1 MGLEFAI
8 RPTDFEEIDF
18 VRGPQA
24 EMHAEI
30 VLRKVASAASDLV
43 GLARFSRHNAD
54 PGADG
59 GAITVRACQLQ
70 SDPVILVR
78 GFEPIEVHRFIYVV
92 DHDIDVAVII
102 DVAER
107 RAPSGPEIQQRPR
120 NLFGDV
126 LEAFPFHVAINDLAL
141 PVAGLGRQLVDLR
154 IDVAVHLEDVNPP
167 VVVEVDKAA
176 TPAKKAGV
184 HSDTPPKCDLFKSAF
199 ARVLVEVGGVAG
211 KVGFEY
217 IEPAVPVIVSG
228 GNAHSRL
235 RLAVLTVS
243 APGLNTHVGK
253 GAVVVVAIQGAGIGV
268 VGDVDVRP
276 AIVVEVENQNAESV
290 RSVSRCNP
298 GFPRDIV
305 ERPIPV
311 VPIQDVGSPVCHE
324 KIDKPVVVIIAQAYS
339 LAPTGFADSRLGGN
353 VCE

>member
-43 GLARFSRHNAD
+43 GLARFSRYNAD

-59 GAITVRACQLQ
+59 GAITVRASQLQ

-78 GFEPIEVHRFIYVV
+78 GFEPIEVHRLIYV
-92 DHDIDVAVII
+92 
-102 DVAER
+102 
-107 RAPSGPEIQQRPR
+107 
-120 NLFGDV
+120 
-126 LEAFPFHVAINDLAL
+126 
-141 PVAGLGRQLVDLR
+141 VDLR

-176 TPAKKAGV
+176 APAKKAGV
-184 HSDTPPKCDLFKSAF
+184 DSDTPPKCGLFKSAF